1 MQNTCMSENITYV
14 LQLLYYCIIIQLLYS
29 IIIQYSSKN
38 NAREIGKNH
47 MSTTLNNNSSE
58 ESNVYKCTIIMIVCV
73 PIKFNMH
80 FSNTPC
86 THSILGLQN

>member
-58 ESNVYKCTIIMIVCV
+58 ESMFTSVL
-73 PIKFNMH
+73 
-80 FSNTPC
+80 S
-86 THSILGLQN
+86 

>member
-1 MQNTCMSENITYV
+1 MYV
-14 LQLLYYCIIIQLLYS
+14 REYHLCQYLQLLYYCIIIQLLYS

-58 ESNVYKCTIIMIVCV
+58 ESMFTSVL
-73 PIKFNMH
+73 
-80 FSNTPC
+80 S
-86 THSILGLQN
+86 

>member
-1 MQNTCMSENITYV
+1 MYV
-14 LQLLYYCIIIQLLYS
+14 IEYHLCQYLQLLYYCIIIQLLYS

-58 ESNVYKCTIIMIVCV
+58 ESMFTSVL
-73 PIKFNMH
+73 
-80 FSNTPC
+80 S
-86 THSILGLQN
+86 